1 MAPIN
6 EKQQDKLREAQFRWL
21 SGIVCVLV
29 GSGIGV
35 SWYVASSS
43 VLEDRRARAIAVAIS
58 LVACL
63 VLQLTALI
71 VYKRRRTTPQLSK
84 DENPYRAPQSGLQST
99 FTLTCC
105 RCWKQFEIQGE
116 QAERTRAFYAAQ
128 PNHTA
133 DKEVGICDECWPK
146 CQKPDDSAPQ
156 S

>member
-71 VYKRRRTTPQLSK
+71 VYKRRRT
-84 DENPYRAPQSGLQST
+84 NPPIEQGRESVQSS
-99 FTLTCC
+99 
-105 RCWKQFEIQGE
+105 
-116 QAERTRAFYAAQ
+116 AERIAEHFYANML
-128 PNHTA
+128 PLLET
-133 DKEVGICDECWPK
+133 I
-146 CQKPDDSAPQ
+146 
-156 S
+156 